1 MKSKGDNALPFFLI
15 VTGLSGAG
23 KSTAIKILEDMGY
36 YCVDNLPLSLMETF
50 AQLCLTSSQPMDKV
64 ALGIDIREGD
74 RLKDLPVVIDKIESQ
89 GIQVEVLFLEA
100 QKEDLM
106 RRFKETRRPHPL
118 KNGALEDCIDRER
131 VIMEPLRSM
140 ARYILD
146 TSSMTPHALKAILI
160 ELFGDKREKI
170 PIFIYSFGFKYGPP
184 SQLDLMLDVRFLPN
198 PYFVNGLKEKTGLDE
213 EVKEYVLKQEETQRF
228 LRHLESFLS
237 YLIPLYEKEGKP
249 FLSLGIGCTGG
260 VHRSVVISEWLARF
274 LENQGHRVKVK
285 HKELTP

>member
-1 MKSKGDNALPFFLI
+1 MKGKSDNSLPFFLI

-23 KSTAIKILEDMGY
+23 KSTAIKMLEDMGY

-74 RLKDLPVVIDKIESQ
+74 SLRDLPLVIGKIESQ

-100 QKEDLM
+100 QREDLM
-106 RRFKETRRPHPL
+106 KRFKETRRPHPL
-118 KNGALEDCIDRER
+118 KNGTLEESMEREKA
-131 VIMEPLRSM
+131 IMEPLRSM
-140 ARYILD
+140 ARYVLD
-146 TSSMTPHALKAILI
+146 TSPMTPHTLKATLLD
-160 ELFGDKREKI
+160 LFGERREDM
-170 PIFIYSFGFKYGPP
+170 PVFIYSFGFKHGPP

-198 PYFVNGLKEKTGLDE
+198 PHFINGLREKTGLDE
-213 EVKEYVLKQEETQRF
+213 GVRDYVLNQEETKRF
-228 LRHLESFLS
+228 LCHLEAFLS
-237 YLIPLYEKEGKP
+237 YLLPLYRKEGKP
-249 FLSLGIGCTGG
+249 FLSLGVGCTGG
-260 VHRSVVISEWLARF
+260 VHRSVVISEWLARR